1 MKKALFTIGLIILAL
16 SSFAQSVKFGIET
29 GLNLSNLVET
39 ESGMSS
45 SGSTLKGY
53 RMGVFA
59 DVGLGDW
66 SLKPGLIYSTK
77 GGRNDVAGTIANNGS
92 SYTYTGTEQLTFNY
106 VEVPV
111 NLLYHFPVV
120 IGKIFLG
127 GGPYVAIGTS
137 GTDALSTT
145 AINNGVTAFNSTST
159 QVTFGSAVGD
169 FKKIDYGINLTGG
182 LSLKSGLLFGVG
194 YSTGL
199 ANLAN
204 DGSTLRNNVI
214 SFSVGFTFL

>member
-1 MKKALFTIGLIILAL
+1 MKKALLTLCIITFSFSVL
-16 SSFAQSVKFGIET
+16 SQSVKFGIES

-39 ESGMSS
+39 ESGQSS
-45 SGSTLKGY
+45 SGSTLTGY
-53 RMGVFA
+53 QMGVFA

-66 SLKPGLIYSTK
+66 SLKPGLLYSTK

-92 SYTYTGTEQLTFNY
+92 SYAYTGTEQLNFNY

-111 NLLYHFPVV
+111 NLLYHFHVV

-145 AINNGVTAFNSTST
+145 AINNSVTAFNSTST
-159 QVTFGSAVGD
+159 PVTFGSAVGD

-214 SFSVGFTFL
+214 RFSVGFTFL